1 MNNDDILNYFRDA
14 GALLEGHFVLS
25 SGYHSGMYL
34 QCAKIFMNP
43 IKSEYLC
50 KILADKIKTSIDLE
64 SVDLIISPAMGGVII
79 GYEIARQLKKNS
91 IFLERV
97 DGVFNLRRGFKIIP
111 GMRVLIL
118 EDVITTGK
126 SSLECMHSI
135 EKNGGVVIGLACL
148 VDRTTR
154 PVVSSLEVISLLK
167 LDIAIYKPED
177 IPSELK
183 KITPIKPGSRGLL

>member
-1 MNNDDILNYFRDA
+1 MNNDDILNYFRKS

-25 SGYHSGMYL
+25 SGYRSGMYL

-50 KILADKIKTSIDLE
+50 QILADKIKKIIDLD

-97 DGVFNLRRGFKIIP
+97 EGIFSLRRGFKIIP
-111 GMRVLIL
+111 GMRVLVL

-126 SSLECMHSI
+126 SSLECMDFI
-135 EKNGGVVIGLACL
+135 KKNEGMVVGLACL
-148 VDRTTR
+148 VDRTNG
-154 PVVSSLEVISLLK
+154 PVIENLEVISLLK
-167 LDIAIYKPED
+167 LDIPIYKPED
-177 IPSELK
+177 IPLELK
-183 KITPIKPGSRGLL
+183 KIKPVKPGSRGLL